1 MSRLVTLLS
10 SELHVMRRVLDTRL
24 ETRMPLTVAD
34 VERMVKTLQSME
46 TAAIELE
53 ARPTV
58 MVSEK
63 TLDLA
68 RRLEAAGI
76 VP

>member
-1 MSRLVTLLS
+1 M
-10 SELHVMRRVLDTRL
+10 LDTRL
-24 ETRMPLTVAD
+24 ETRMPLTIAD
-34 VERMVKTLQSME
+34 VERMVKTLQAME

-53 ARPTV
+53 GRPTV
-58 MVSEK
+58 NVSER

-68 RRLEAAGI
+68 RRLQAAGI

>member
-1 MSRLVTLLS
+1 MSRLVSLLS
-10 SELHVMRRVLDTRL
+10 SELHVMRRVLETRL

-34 VERMVKTLQSME
+34 VERMVKTLQAME

-53 ARPTV
+53 GRPTA

>member
-1 MSRLVTLLS
+1 
-10 SELHVMRRVLDTRL
+10 MRRVLDTRL
-24 ETRMPLTVAD
+24 ETRMPLTVLD
-34 VERMVKTLQSME
+34 VERMVRTLQAME

-53 ARPTV
+53 GRPTV